1 MKKRQLIRIE
11 KQTMINILEEVKGAS
26 SIAIGGHIRPDGD
39 CVGSCMGMYH
49 FLRKMLPDTVKINVY
64 LDEIPHVFNCIK
76 GVEKIK
82 RPDGTKHSFDVF
94 IALDC
99 NAERLGDSEPAFHA
113 AKKKIN
119 IDHHITNSGEGD
131 VNYIVPEASSASELV
146 FDCISACINE
156 QSAPADV
163 MDEDMATALYIG
175 IIHDTGIMQY
185 SNTAPK
191 TLRIVAQLLEYGF
204 DFPKLIDETFYEK
217 TYVQNQVLGRT
228 LLESVLFMDKRC
240 IVGHL
245 DLKTMR
251 FYNITSKDMD
261 GIVNQLR
268 YTKGVDCAVFMY
280 EIEPLRYKVSM
291 RSNGVV
297 DCAKIA
303 AYFGGGGHVRAAG
316 CTLEG
321 TFHDV
326 INNLSGQIELQYK
339 AMDQ

>member
-1 MKKRQLIRIE
+1 
-11 KQTMINILEEVKGAS
+11 MINILEEVKEAK

-39 CVGSCMGMYH
+39 CVGACMGMYL
-49 FLRKMLPDTVKINVY
+49 FLKKALPEDVKVNVY
-64 LDEIPHVFNCIK
+64 LDEIPAVFNCIA
-76 GVEKIK
+76 GVDKIK
-82 RPDGTKHSFDVF
+82 RPDGTKHNFDVF

-99 NAERLGDSEPAFHA
+99 NAERLGNSEPAFHA
-113 AKKKIN
+113 ARKKIN

-146 FDCISACINE
+146 FDVIDKE
-156 QSAPADV
+156 MLDV
-163 MDEDMATALYIG
+163 EIAKAIYIG
-175 IIHDTGIMQY
+175 IVHDTGVFQY
-185 SNTAPK
+185 SNVSPK
-191 TLRIVAQLLEYGF
+191 TLRTAAKLLEFEF
-204 DFPKLIDETFYEK
+204 DFPQLIEETFYEK

-228 LLESVLFMDKRC
+228 LLESILFMDKRC

-245 DLKTMR
+245 DMHTMK
-251 FYNITSKDMD
+251 FYGITSKDMD

-280 EIEPLRYKVSM
+280 EIEPMKYKVSM

-297 DCAKIA
+297 DVSVVA

-316 CTLEG
+316 CSLDG

-326 INNLSGQIELQYK
+326 VNNIAVQIEKQYK
-339 AMDQ
+339 EKEQ

>member
-1 MKKRQLIRIE
+1 
-11 KQTMINILEEVKGAS
+11 MIKILEEVKGAE

-39 CVGSCMGMYH
+39 CVGSCMGMYL
-49 FLRKMLPDTVKINVY
+49 FLRKALPETVKINVY
-64 LDEIPHVFNCIK
+64 LEEIPAVFKCLAGVDRIK
-76 GVEKIK
+76 K
-82 RPDGTKHSFDVF
+82 PDGTKHRFDVF

-99 NAERLGDSEPAFHA
+99 NAERLGDSEPAFNA

-119 IDHHITNSGEGD
+119 IDHHITNKGDGD

-146 FDCISACINE
+146 FDCLDENML
-156 QSAPADV
+156 DV
-163 MDEDMATALYIG
+163 DIAKAIYTG
-175 IIHDTGIMQY
+175 IVHDTGVFQY
-185 SNTAPK
+185 SSVSPK
-191 TLRIVAQLLEYGF
+191 TMRIAAKLLEYKF
-204 DFPKLIDETFYEK
+204 DFPKLIEETFYEK

-228 LLESVLFMDKRC
+228 LLESILFMDKRC

-245 DLKTMR
+245 DAYTMK
-251 FYNITSKDMD
+251 FYGITSKDMD

-280 EIEPLRYKVSM
+280 EIEPMRYKVSM

-297 DCAKIA
+297 DCSIIS

-326 INNLSGQIELQYK
+326 INNISAQIEKQYK
-339 AMDQ
+339 